1 MNYASLVK
9 AINSVTAQL
18 QGRAAAAV
26 NQALVLRNWLVGAY
40 LVEFEQRGK
49 DRPKYGVRLLEMLA
63 ADLAEVKGTRGL
75 NVRIHDRCRVLY
87 RTYPVLRS
95 AIPAT
100 ASPEFL
106 LNASDLANSADTVCR
121 ICDPAG

>member
-40 LVEFEQRGK
+40 LVEFEQHTGQRVAG
-49 DRPKYGVRLLEMLA
+49 DA
-63 ADLAEVKGTRGL
+63 TRREDCGNGAL
-75 NVRIHDRCRVLY
+75 QRCRVL
-87 RTYPVLRS
+87 RADDEHASVDLS
-95 AIPAT
+95 PAPG
-100 ASPEFL
+100 AL
-106 LNASDLANSADTVCR
+106 
-121 ICDPAG
+121 